1 MPELGPGFKV
11 WIELGALFIA
21 IIVAWTG
28 LRAGKAAAKSA
39 EAQLDAVHA
48 SVIGQAIDDYQRL
61 GRDMSTLIDWYRE
74 CNTNPN
80 APDDPDVT
88 DATPNVPDVPGDPD
102 NFLKFYKDN
111 RDKVDHISGARR
123 NVRLYFQKCATLLRS
138 GAISPR
144 VFEGIANKKGLN
156 ILHRIVIPL
165 EQLKLNDSESFFTEN
180 PEMQIYRTP
189 PFLKHGDG
197 LFTYERLGR

>member
-1 MPELGPGFKV
+1 MPELGLGFKD
-11 WIELGALFIA
+11 WIELGALSIA

-61 GRDMSTLIDWYRE
+61 GRDMATLIDWYRE
-74 CNTNPN
+74 CNTNSDTPGALN
-80 APDDPDVT
+80 DPD
-88 DATPNVPDVPGDPD
+88 APGAPNVPGDPD

-180 PEMQIYRTP
+180 PEMKIYRNS